1 MARVHEIDL
10 GVCRAG
16 VTVHKPRGAC
26 VSRGAVL
33 YFHGGGLVYGE
44 RDDLP
49 APYVDAFTQAGYTLY
64 CFDYPLAPEATLER
78 IHEAV
83 FAAWYW
89 FVNEELPA
97 GEFTRYFLFGRSA
110 GAYLAL
116 CLARAV
122 VVEEDFMQPSGVL
135 SFYGYFDLTRPFFA
149 DPCLEYTKLPAVSRA
164 TVEALTRGE
173 PLTSGPKA
181 QRFALYVYARQ
192 HGAWAELLGVR
203 PGDAARFSLSA
214 EDVAALPP
222 LFLTASTTDADVPFG
237 ESKRLQRAAT
247 HATMKPVYDLPH
259 DFDRDTTNPTGLTIY
274 HEALAWMND
283 R

>member
-1 MARVHEIDL
+1 MASVREIDL
-10 GVCRAG
+10 GVCHAG
-16 VTVHKPRGAC
+16 VTVHEPCDTC

-49 APYVDAFTQAGYTLY
+49 ALYVDAFTQAGYTLY
-64 CFDYPLAPEATLER
+64 CFDYPLAPEATLEQ

-83 FAAWYW
+83 FAAWRW
-89 FVNEELPA
+89 FMNKELPTR
-97 GEFTRYFLFGRSA
+97 EFSRYFLFGRSA

-122 VVEEDFMQPSGVL
+122 GADEGAAQPAGVL
-135 SFYGYFDLTRPFFA
+135 SFYGYSDLTRPFFVE
-149 DPCLEYTKLPAVSRA
+149 PCLEYTKLPVVSRA
-164 TVEALTRGE
+164 TVEALTHGE

-192 HGAWAELLGVR
+192 HGTWADLLGMR
-203 PGDAARFSLSA
+203 PGDEVRFSLSE
-214 EDVAALPP
+214 EDIAALPP
-222 LFLTASTTDADVPFG
+222 LFLTASTADADVPFG

-247 HATMKPVYDLPH
+247 RATMKPVYDLPH

-274 HEALAWMND
+274 HEALTWMNEQ
-283 R
+283 